1 MEGAI
6 DLTMLKKYSNEWVA
20 LSSDESKVVSSATT
34 AIEALEKAIEL
45 GEKDPI
51 LTRVPENY
59 NTYIL

>member
-6 DLTMLKKYSNEWVA
+6 DLTMLNKYSNEWVA
-20 LSSDESKVVSSATT
+20 LSSDESKIISSATT
-34 AIEALEKAIEL
+34 VKEALEKAIKL